1 MENSHLLSGFWIP
14 EQVWS
19 LEPILICTGTPS
31 PPQSAH
37 LFYFHSSSLSYLF
50 LPSFLIFPLGCAACG
65 ILVPCPGVEPTLT
78 SGESRVLTTGQSGN
92 ARFCPFI
99 LASPARV
106 LL

>member
-19 LEPILICTGTPS
+19 LEPSLICTGTPS
-31 PPQSAH
+31 PPQCTPF
-37 LFYFHSSSLSYLF
+37 LLPQQFSLPPFS
-50 LPSFLIFPLGCAACG
+50 SFLSFFSLGRAACG
-65 ILVPCPGVEPTLT
+65 ILVPCPGVEPTPT
-78 SGESRVLTTGQSGN
+78 SGEKRVLTTGRPGN